1 MKTLTFK
8 SIVVAIAVTTSI
20 GFISCK
26 NKSTDNGNTS
36 TPSTVDSTNN
46 APVAISSDEN
56 LRTGVKDA
64 TKDYPSV
71 TATVDNGE
79 ITLTGTLQ
87 RDKLPKLMQNLN
99 SLNPKKV
106 NNQLTLN

>member
-1 MKTLTFK
+1 MKRLTFK
-8 SIVVAIAVTTSI
+8 SIVLAIAILTNV

-26 NKSTDNGNTS
+26 NKSGDNSNTTTS
-36 TPSTVDSTNN
+36 TTTDSSNA
-46 APVAISSDEN
+46 APVDVSSDES
-56 LRTGVKDA
+56 LRSGVKDA
-64 TKDYPSV
+64 TKDYPTV

-87 RDKLPKLMQNLN
+87 RDKLPTLMQTLN

>member
-1 MKTLTFK
+1 M
-8 SIVVAIAVTTSI
+8 TSV

-26 NKSTDNGNTS
+26 NKSADNSNTT
-36 TPSTVDSTNN
+36 TPTTVDSTNT
-46 APVAISSDEN
+46 APVVVSSDDN

-64 TKDYPSV
+64 TKDYPTV

-87 RDKLPKLMQNLN
+87 RDKLPTLMQTLN